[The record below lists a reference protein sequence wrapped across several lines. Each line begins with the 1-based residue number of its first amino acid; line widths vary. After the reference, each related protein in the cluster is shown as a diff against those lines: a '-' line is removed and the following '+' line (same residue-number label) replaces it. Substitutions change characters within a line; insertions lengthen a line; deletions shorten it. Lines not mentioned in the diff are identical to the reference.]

1 MTTGPL
7 SIISPFSLRL
17 RSFVVILHTG
27 NWPGPALAVSAHFSR
42 FSPAQLCL
50 VQADR
55 KCANFLFLVMA
66 SDWRTMDARY
76 PHPERN
82 HTHKW
87 KKLLSGPLPQ
97 CAILSTEYHRAGKSP
112 AMRAHTTHHT
122 TQAAR
127 PRPARTID
135 EMTGDDHRRA
145 NGHAT
150 FSQIAPG

>member
-17 RSFVVILHTG
+17 RSLWSYCILVTGLDRPLPCPLISPGSPRRNSAWSKQTANAQTFYSWPWRRIGAQWMPDIHT
-27 NWPGPALAVSAHFSR
+27 PKEIP
-42 FSPAQLCL
+42 
-50 VQADR
+50 
-55 KCANFLFLVMA
+55 
-66 SDWRTMDARY
+66 
-76 PHPERN
+76 
-82 HTHKW
+82 THKW
-87 KKLLSGPLPQ
+87 KIAFRTP
-97 CAILSTEYHRAGKSP
+97 ATMRNTIYHRAGKSP
-112 AMRAHTTHHT
+112 AMCAHTTHHT

-135 EMTGDDHRRA
+135 EITGDDHRRA

>member
-7 SIISPFSLRL
+7 SIISPFSLSL
-17 RSFVVILHTG
+17 RSLWSYCILVTG
-27 NWPGPALAVSAHFSR
+27 LDRPLPCPLIFPG
-42 FSPAQLCL
+42 SPRCNSCL

-55 KCANFLFLVMA
+55 KCANFLFLVIH
-66 SDWRTMDARY
+66 T
-76 PHPERN
+76 PKET

-87 KKLLSGPLPQ
+87 KIAFGTP
-97 CAILSTEYHRAGKSP
+97 ATMRNTIYHQAGKSP

>member
-87 KKLLSGPLPQ
+87 KIAFRTPATVRNTIYGVSLSRKVPLP
-97 CAILSTEYHRAGKSP
+97 C
-112 AMRAHTTHHT
+112 AHTPRT
-122 TQAAR
+122 TPHKQR
-127 PRPARTID
+127 GPD
-135 EMTGDDHRRA
+135 
-145 NGHAT
+145 
-150 FSQIAPG
+150 QPGRSMK